1 MTATTPLVQLFP
13 ADPSA
18 LSDVRKFVLAR
29 AEEAALPG
37 HVSDDL
43 LVAVTEAFSDMLAH
57 EKCATMAVSWWV
69 HDGVAEIILKDL
81 GVTGKVVPIPDTD
94 DEKDEGDEN
103 DEALFEG
110 RLAFPYIFEFV
121 DEFEVLPG
129 RPDDPGTV
137 VRLVR
142 ETSAA

>member
-43 LVAVTEAFSDMLAH
+43 LIAVTEACSDMLAH

-81 GVTGKVVPIPDTD
+81 GVTEKVVPIPDTD
-94 DEKDEGDEN
+94 DEN
-103 DEALFEG
+103 DDAEALFDG
-110 RLAFPYIFEFV
+110 RLAFPYIFEFI

-129 RPDDPGTV
+129 GPDDPGTV

-142 ETSAA
+142 ETSGAAVG